1 MGMNRILARY
11 DWFRRVIFSFAIQ
24 LLMVHIKK
32 NLTMMIF
39 WVIMF
44 GFITG
49 QVAPRYGVPYLFL
62 SPEYFDRI
70 SFLSYFI
77 VGFACGGFI
86 MAFNISSYIMNGYR
100 FPFIA
105 TLYNPFL
112 KYCTNNSIIPALF
125 IITYI
130 YNIYTFQVSEQVF
143 SKFQIMILIIG
154 FIAGIVSFIALSITY
169 FFSINKDIYK
179 MFGVRGQEP
188 TKEPLRGLKQRVEWK
203 NLNLIKESRD
213 WYVETYWTMPF
224 VNRLV
229 RPVRHYKKE
238 MLRNV
243 FKQNHRNAF
252 LFVMLSTLTLFIL
265 SFFQDVPFFI
275 VPAGASIFLLFTM
288 FLMISSALY
297 VWIRGWASLL
307 LITIFLIVNS
317 LYKLDVFSNHNKAYG
332 LNYDTEK
339 AIFTNESLSRMSC
352 DSVCDQ
358 SDNKYTIEILNRWR
372 LKNSSSTT
380 TKPKLVLIN
389 TTGGGLRASLWT
401 FYSLQ
406 YADSITGGELL
417 KHTQL
422 ITGSSGGMVG
432 AAYLREL
439 YWRHQ
444 SGKINDL
451 YAPEYKD
458 DMGKDILNPIAFSL
472 AVNDFFFPLQKV
484 EKGYYKY
491 NKDRAY
497 AFEWRLNQ
505 NTRGI
510 LDKPLKDYKQAESE
524 AIIPMMIFSP
534 TVANDGRKMLISAQ
548 PISYLTQNS
557 YTKNLALQPIYDAIE
572 FGRLFEK
579 QGAQNVHFTSVLRM
593 SATFPYISPIV
604 SLPSEPR
611 IEVLDA
617 GMRDNFG
624 FEVSLKYMY
633 AFRNWITSN
642 TSGVVIIQIRD
653 KKKES
658 PIDENPTRDI
668 LQNTLLPL
676 GLLYS
681 NLFNI
686 QDFNQ
691 NQLLQYASLWF
702 DQKVDIINFEMK
714 RNQKENV
721 SLSWHLTN
729 KEKRQIITSV
739 DLQENQEA
747 FKKLKELLK

>member
-1 MGMNRILARY
+1 MNRILLKY
-11 DWFRRVIFSFAIQ
+11 DWLRRFIFSFSIQ

-32 NLTMMIF
+32 NLTLMIF
-39 WVIMF
+39 WAIMF
-44 GFITG
+44 GFVTEH
-49 QVAPRYGVPYLFL
+49 VAPRYGVPYLFL

-70 SFLSYFI
+70 NFLSYFI

-105 TLYNPFL
+105 TLYNPFF
-112 KYCTNNSIIPALF
+112 KYCTNNSVIPALF
-125 IITYI
+125 IATYI
-130 YNIYTFQVSEQVF
+130 YNIFRFQLSEQVY
-143 SKFQIMILIIG
+143 STFQIIILIAG
-154 FIAGIVSFIALSITY
+154 LIAGIVTFIILSTSY
-169 FFSINKDIYK
+169 FFTINKDIYK
-179 MFGVRGQEP
+179 MFGVRGQD
-188 TKEPLRGLKQRVEWK
+188 TAKETLRPNRQRIEWK

-224 VNRLV
+224 VNKLV

-252 LFVMLSTLTLFIL
+252 IFVLLAAITLFVL
-265 SFFQDVPFFI
+265 SFFQNVPFFI
-275 VPAGASIFLLFTM
+275 IPAGASIFLLFTM
-288 FLMISSALY
+288 FLMLSSALY

-307 LITIFLIVNS
+307 LIAIFLIVNS
-317 LYKLDVFSNHNKAYG
+317 LYKLDVFSNYNKAYG
-332 LNYDTEK
+332 LNYGIEK
-339 AIFTNESLSRMSC
+339 APFTNEALNKMSC

-358 SDNKYTIEILNRWR
+358 IDIKYAVEILNRWR
-372 LKNSSSTT
+372 LKNISEKSA
-380 TKPKLVLIN
+380 KPKLVLVN

-406 YADSITGGELL
+406 YADSISGGELL

-422 ITGSSGGMVG
+422 ITGSSGGMIG

-439 YWRHQ
+439 YWQQQ
-444 SGKINDL
+444 SGKIDNMYL
-451 YAPEYKD
+451 PEYKNN
-458 DMGKDILNPIAFSL
+458 MGKDILNPIAFSL

-505 NTRGI
+505 NTNGI
-510 LDKPLKDYKQAESE
+510 LDKRLHDYKQAESE

-557 YTKNLALQPIYDAIE
+557 YTKNLDIQPIYDAMD

-624 FEVSLKYMY
+624 LEISLKYMY
-633 AFRNWITSN
+633 ALRNWITSN
-642 TSGVVIIQIRD
+642 TSGVIIIQIRD
-653 KKKES
+653 KKKEW
-658 PIDENPTRDI
+658 PIDENPTRNI
-668 LQNTLLPL
+668 LQNVLLPL

-691 NQLLQYASLWF
+691 DQLLQYASLWF

-714 RNQKENV
+714 RNQKENI

-729 KEKRQIITSV
+729 KEKRQVLGSI
-739 DLQENQEA
+739 DLPENQEA

>member
-1 MGMNRILARY
+1 MNRILLKY
-11 DWFRRVIFSFAIQ
+11 DWLRRFIFSFSIQ

-32 NLTMMIF
+32 NLTLMIF
-39 WVIMF
+39 WAIMF
-44 GFITG
+44 GFVTEQI
-49 QVAPRYGVPYLFL
+49 APRYGVPYLFL

-70 SFLSYFI
+70 NFLSYFI

-105 TLYNPFL
+105 TLYNPFF
-112 KYCTNNSIIPALF
+112 KYCTNNSVIPALF
-125 IITYI
+125 IATYI
-130 YNIYTFQVSEQVF
+130 YNIFRFQVSEQMF
-143 SKFQIMILIIG
+143 STFQIIILISG
-154 FIAGIVSFIALSITY
+154 LIAGIVSFIILSTSY
-169 FFSINKDIYK
+169 FFTINKDIYK
-179 MFGVRGQEP
+179 MFGVRSQDT
-188 TKEPLRGLKQRVEWK
+188 TKETLRPNRQRIEWK

-224 VNRLV
+224 VNKLV

-252 LFVMLSTLTLFIL
+252 IFVLFAAITLFVL
-265 SFFQDVPFFI
+265 SFFQNVPFFI
-275 VPAGASIFLLFTM
+275 IPAGASIFLLFTM
-288 FLMISSALY
+288 FLMLSSALY

-317 LYKLDVFSNHNKAYG
+317 LYKLDVFSNNNKAYG
-332 LNYDTEK
+332 LNYGIEK
-339 AIFTNESLSRMSC
+339 ASFTNEALNKMSC
-352 DSVCDQ
+352 DSVCDKI
-358 SDNKYTIEILNRWR
+358 DVKYAIEILNRWR
-372 LKNSSSTT
+372 LKNISEKSA
-380 TKPKLVLIN
+380 KPKLVLVN

-406 YADSITGGELL
+406 YADSISGGELL

-422 ITGSSGGMVG
+422 ITGSSGGMIG

-444 SGKINDL
+444 SGKIDDL
-451 YAPEYKD
+451 YHPEYKNN
-458 DMGKDILNPIAFSL
+458 MGKDILNPIAFSL

-491 NKDRAY
+491 NNDRAY

-505 NTRGI
+505 NTDGM
-510 LDKPLKDYKQAESE
+510 LDKRLHDYKQAESE

-557 YTKNLALQPIYDAIE
+557 YTKNLDIQPIYDAID

-624 FEVSLKYMY
+624 LEISLKYMY
-633 AFRNWITSN
+633 TLRNWITSN

-658 PIDENPTRDI
+658 PIDENPTRNI
-668 LQNTLLPL
+668 LQNVLLPL

-691 NQLLQYASLWF
+691 DQLLQYASLWF

-714 RNQKENV
+714 RNQKENI

-729 KEKRQIITSV
+729 KEKRQVLGSI
-739 DLQENQEA
+739 DLPENQEA
-747 FKKLKELLK
+747 FKKLKKLLK

>member
-1 MGMNRILARY
+1 
-11 DWFRRVIFSFAIQ
+11 
-24 LLMVHIKK
+24 MV
-32 NLTMMIF
+32 F
-39 WVIMF
+39 WAIMF
-44 GFITG
+44 GFVTG
-49 QVAPRYGVPYLFL
+49 TIAPRYGVPFLFL
-62 SPEYFDRI
+62 SPEYFDKV

-77 VGFACGGFI
+77 LGFACGGFI

-112 KYCTNNSIIPALF
+112 KYCVNNAVIPFLF
-125 IITYI
+125 IATYL
-130 YNIYTFQVSEQVF
+130 YNIFRFQLSEQVF
-143 SKFQIMILIIG
+143 SIPHILFLEVGFLIG
-154 FIAGIVSFIALSITY
+154 LIVFVFLSITY
-169 FFSINKDIYK
+169 FFTINKDIYK

-188 TKEPLRGLKQRVEWK
+188 VRESVKGLKQRIEWK
-203 NLNLIKESRD
+203 NLNLVKEPRD
-213 WYVETYWTMPF
+213 WYVETYWTLPF
-224 VNRLV
+224 VNKLV

-252 LFVMLSTLTLFIL
+252 YFVLLCTVTLFML
-265 SFFQDVPFFI
+265 SFFQNVPFFI
-275 VPAGASIFLLFTM
+275 IPAGASILLLFTM
-288 FLMISSALY
+288 FLMLSSALY
-297 VWIRGWASLL
+297 IWIRGWASLL
-307 LITIFLIVNS
+307 LIVIFLIVNS

-339 AIFTNESLSRMSC
+339 ATFTNEALDLMNS
-352 DSVCDQ
+352 DSIREKADV
-358 SDNKYTIEILNRWR
+358 KYTIEILNRWR
-372 LKNSSSTT
+372 LKNKCANGK
-380 TKPKLVLIN
+380 KPKLVLIN
-389 TTGGGLRASLWT
+389 APGGGLRASLWT

-406 YADSITGGELL
+406 YADSVLGGKLMR
-417 KHTQL
+417 HTEL

-439 YWRHQ
+439 YWRQQ
-444 SGKINDL
+444 SGQIDDL
-451 YAPEYKD
+451 YLSSYKNNI
-458 DMGKDILNPIAFSL
+458 GKDILNPIAFSL

-497 AFEWRLNQ
+497 AFEWKLNQ
-505 NTRGI
+505 NTAGI
-510 LDKPLKDYKQAESE
+510 FNRSLYEYKQPESE
-524 AIIPMMIFSP
+524 AIIPMMVFTP
-534 TVANDGRKMLISAQ
+534 TIANDGRKLFISSQ
-548 PISYLTQNS
+548 PIAYLCQNS
-557 YTKNLALQPIYDAIE
+557 FTKNVQVQPLYDGIE
-572 FGRLFEK
+572 FGRFFEK
-579 QGAQNVHFTSVLRM
+579 EGAQNVRFSSVLRM
-593 SATFPYISPIV
+593 SASFPYISPIV

-624 FEVSLKYMY
+624 LETSLKYMY
-633 AFRNWITSN
+633 TFRNWITTN
-642 TSGVVIIQIRD
+642 TSGVIIIQIRD
-653 KKKES
+653 KKKEA

-668 LQNTLLPL
+668 LQNSLLPI

-702 DQKVDIINFEMK
+702 DQKVNIVNFIMK
-714 RNQKENV
+714 RDQKDNI

-729 KEKRQIITSV
+729 KEKRQILESI
-739 DLQENQEA
+739 DLQENQESI
-747 FKKLKELLK
+747 KKLKELLD

>member
-1 MGMNRILARY
+1 
-11 DWFRRVIFSFAIQ
+11 
-24 LLMVHIKK
+24 
-32 NLTMMIF
+32 MMLF
-39 WVIMF
+39 WLIMF
-44 GFITG
+44 GFITK
-49 QVAPRYGVPYLFL
+49 QIAARYGVPYLFL
-62 SPEYFDRI
+62 SPEYFGQI
-70 SFLSYFI
+70 NFLSYFI
-77 VGFACGGFI
+77 VGFASGGFI

-112 KYCTNNSIIPALF
+112 KYCTNNSVLPALF
-125 IITYI
+125 VVTYI
-130 YNIYTFQVSEQVF
+130 YNVY
-143 SKFQIMILIIG
+143 KFQISEQLFTRIQILILILG
-154 FIAGIVSFIALSITY
+154 FLLGLVSFIVMSISY
-169 FFSINKDIYK
+169 FFTINKDIYK
-179 MFGVRGQEP
+179 MFGVRAQEP
-188 TKEPLRGLKQRVEWK
+188 TKEPSTRSKPRPVEWK
-203 NLNLIKESRD
+203 NQNLIKESRD

-238 MLRNV
+238 MLRKV
-243 FKQNHRNAF
+243 FRQNHRNAF
-252 LFVMLSTLTLFIL
+252 IFVLLAGLTLFSL

-275 VPAGASIFLLFTM
+275 IPAGASILLLFTM
-288 FLMISSALY
+288 LLMISSALY
-297 VWIRGWASLL
+297 VWIRGWAELL
-307 LITIFLIVNS
+307 LIVIFLIVNS

-332 LNYDTEK
+332 LNYNTEK
-339 AIFTNESLSRMSC
+339 AKFTNEELAKMAC
-352 DSVCDQ
+352 DSLRDH
-358 SDNKYTIEILNRWR
+358 SDVKYTIEILNRWR
-372 LKNSSSTT
+372 LKNSTGEKN
-380 TKPKLVLIN
+380 KPKLVLIN
-389 TTGGGLRASLWT
+389 APGGGLRASLWT

-406 YADSITGGELL
+406 YADSLCGGELL

-422 ITGSSGGMVG
+422 ISGSSGGMVG

-444 SGKINDL
+444 SGRINNL
-451 YAPEYKD
+451 YSPSYVD

-484 EKGYYKY
+484 EKGNYKY

-505 NTRGI
+505 TTNGV
-510 LDKPLKDYKQAESE
+510 LDKTLNDYKQPEAD

-557 YTKNLALQPIYDAIE
+557 YTRNLSLLPIYDAIE
-572 FGRLFEK
+572 FGRFFEK
-579 QGAQNVHFTSVLRM
+579 QNAQNVHFTSVLRM
-593 SATFPYISPIV
+593 SASFPYISPIV

-624 FEVSLKYMY
+624 LETSLKYMF

-642 TSGVVIIQIRD
+642 TSGVIIIQIRD
-653 KKKES
+653 KKKEA
-658 PIDENPTRDI
+658 PVDENPTRDL

-676 GLLYS
+676 GLLYN

-714 RNQKENV
+714 RDEKSNV

-729 KEKRQIITSV
+729 KEKEQIMSSV
-739 DLQENQEA
+739 DLPENKEA
-747 FKKLKELLK
+747 FNKLKELLK